1 MTTKAPIPTVDTEHA
16 EADEDSFTPLTAEE
30 AQRLRERHPEL
41 SPWWV
46 VGAQIASGLIVA
58 AVVWGWTQR
67 PVAAVSAFYGA
78 MAVAVPAALF
88 ARAVGRMRGGV
99 SQSAAM
105 LGFMVWELIKIA
117 LTVALLAAAPWLIEG
132 IHWLALLAGA
142 VVALKM
148 YWLAL
153 VMRPRKSNRI

>member
-1 MTTKAPIPTVDTEHA
+1 MTTKASDSESDA
-16 EADEDSFTPLTAEE
+16 EVSDFKPLTADE
-30 AQRLRERHPEL
+30 ARRLREQHPEL

-46 VGAQIASGLIVA
+46 IGAQVLAGVLVAVA
-58 AVVWGWTQR
+58 AWAWTQA

-88 ARAVGRMRGGV
+88 IRGTRPMRGGM

-105 LGFMVWELIKIA
+105 LKFFVWELIKIA
-117 LTVALLAAAPWLIEG
+117 LTVALLAAARWLIKDL
-132 IHWLALLAGA
+132 HWLALVVGV

-148 YWLAL
+148 YWVAL
-153 VMRPRKSNRI
+153 VVRPRLLNRI